1 MVFVIWGFAVGAFYA
16 WLHNVLHGS
25 SRVELRQRVLFDL
38 TVIGAGFATNGLA
51 WHALSK

>member
-1 MVFVIWGFAVGAFYA
+1 MVFVIWGFAFGALYA

-38 TVIGAGFATNGLA
+38 TIIVARSAMTGLV
-51 WHALSK
+51 